1 MTKHIIF
8 PLLAFCG
15 LHAAFAQDALIAP
28 TPLFRQPGFAKEFVG
43 SYGILSEV
51 EPDVTD
57 TEQKLLATL
66 QTLFA
71 DGKFKEAE
79 NQLVRYIKETTAP
92 TDPELQPG
100 EISPALVF
108 VLGNL
113 YFQSERMPD
122 AERAFK
128 EAIKRFPKFRRAY
141 TNLGF
146 LYTSQNKMDD
156 ALAAFQKSVEL
167 GEKSAR
173 VMGMLGYCYMFKQNA
188 VAAENAYRQAYL
200 IDPNSRDWKLGLAQ
214 ALLMQD
220 KFEDAA
226 SMFGNLIR
234 ENAQDRQL
242 WMRQTSA
249 YLAME
254 KFEDAIINLETMRLQ
269 GLADEKSLVLL
280 GNIYIE
286 QAQPRLALD
295 AYAEA
300 MRLAPQFD
308 VTQALKSAKILND
321 NGNPQEAGEMVR
333 KIREKAGE
341 KLSTA
346 DRLALDLTEVKIA
359 RNNNQPEVVGTIL
372 ARLLQENPTN
382 PDILLETAKH
392 YDQCAKNETDEEKIR
407 KHLGEAKTN
416 YMLAMQHDATAYAA
430 NLGYGQMLIRD
441 NRALDALPYI
451 EKALTLK
458 KSESLE
464 QYASRVRRA
473 ADREKARLERE
484 QAERAN
490 AAPAN
495 AEPKK

>member
-1 MTKHIIF
+1 MTKHIILS
-8 PLLAFCG
+8 LLGIWGIHSSLAEES
-15 LHAAFAQDALIAP
+15 LIAP
-28 TPLFRQPGFAKEFVG
+28 APLFRQPGFAKEFVG

-57 TEQKLLATL
+57 TEQKLLGRL
-66 QTLFA
+66 QALFA
-71 DGKFKEAE
+71 ESKFKDAE
-79 NQLVRYIKETTAP
+79 NLLVLYIKETTAP
-92 TDPELQPG
+92 TDPNLQPG

-113 YFQSERMPD
+113 YFQSERLNE

-128 EAIKRFPKFRRAY
+128 EAIRRFPKFRRAY

-214 ALLMQD
+214 TLLMQD
-220 KFEDAA
+220 KYEDAA
-226 SMFGNLIR
+226 SMFGILIK
-234 ENAQDRQL
+234 ENSQDRQL

-254 KFEDAIINLETMRLQ
+254 KFDEAIINLEMMRLL

-280 GNIYIE
+280 GNIYID
-286 QAQPRLALD
+286 QTQPRLALD
-295 AYAEA
+295 AFADA
-300 MRLAPQFD
+300 MSRATQFD
-308 VTQALKSAKILND
+308 VAQALKSAKILND
-321 NGNPQEAGEMVR
+321 NGNPKEAGEMLQ
-333 KIREKAGE
+333 KIRAKAGD
-341 KLSTA
+341 KITPA

-359 RNNNQPEVVGTIL
+359 RNNNQPDVVGSIL
-372 ARLLQENPTN
+372 ARLLQDNPTN
-382 PDILLETAKH
+382 PDILLETARH
-392 YDQCAKNETDEEKIR
+392 YDQCAKNETDEDKIR
-407 KHLGEAKTN
+407 KHIGEAKTN

-430 NLGYGQMLIRD
+430 NLGYGQLLIRD
-441 NRALDALPYI
+441 NRALEALPFI
-451 EKALTLK
+451 EKALSLK
-458 KSESLE
+458 KTESLE

-490 AAPAN
+490 AQPQ
-495 AEPKK
+495 K

>member
-1 MTKHIIF
+1 MTKQFILSF
-8 PLLAFCG
+8 LG
-15 LHAAFAQDALIAP
+15 LCSLCTAQAEEALIAP
-28 TPLFRQPGFAKEFVG
+28 TALFRQPGFAKDFVG

-57 TEQKLLATL
+57 TEQKLLGQL
-66 QTLFA
+66 QGLFA
-71 DGKFKEAE
+71 ESKFKEAE
-79 NQLVRYIKETTAP
+79 NQLILYIKETTAP
-92 TDPELQPG
+92 TDPDLQPG

-113 YFQSERMPD
+113 YFQSERLAE

-128 EAIKRFPKFRRAY
+128 EAIKRFPKFRRAF

-214 ALLMQD
+214 CLLMQD
-220 KFEDAA
+220 KYEDAA
-226 SMFGNLIR
+226 SMFGNLIK
-234 ENAQDRQL
+234 ENTQDRQL

-254 KFEDAIINLETMRLQ
+254 KFEDAIINLEMMRLL

-286 QAQPRLALD
+286 QTQPRLALD
-295 AYAEA
+295 AFTEA
-300 MRLAPQFD
+300 MTRTPQLD
-308 VTQALKSAKILND
+308 VAQGLKSAKILND
-321 NGNPQEAGEMVR
+321 NGNPKEAAEMVQ
-333 KIREKAGE
+333 KIRSSAG
-341 KLSTA
+341 
-346 DRLALDLTEVKIA
+346 DRMTPAERLTLDLTEVKIA
-359 RNNNQPEVVGTIL
+359 RNNNQPELVGTIL
-372 ARLLQENPTN
+372 NRLLQENPTN
-382 PDILLETAKH
+382 PEILLEIARH
-392 YDQCAKNETDEEKIR
+392 YDQCAKNETDEEKVR
-407 KHLGEAKTN
+407 KHIGEAKTN
-416 YMLAMQHDATAYAA
+416 YMLAMQHESSAYAA
-430 NLGYGQMLIRD
+430 NLGYGQLLIRD
-441 NRALDALPYI
+441 NRTLEALPFV
-451 EKALTLK
+451 EKALSLK
-458 KSESLE
+458 KSDSLE
-464 QYASRVRRA
+464 QYTSRVRRA

-490 AAPAN
+490 A
-495 AEPKK
+495 ESKK

>member
-1 MTKHIIF
+1 MTKHIILS
-8 PLLAFCG
+8 LLGIWGIHSSQAEES
-15 LHAAFAQDALIAP
+15 LIAP
-28 TPLFRQPGFAKEFVG
+28 APLFRQPGFAKEFVG

-57 TEQKLLATL
+57 TEQKLLGRL
-66 QTLFA
+66 QALFA
-71 DGKFKEAE
+71 ESKFKDAE
-79 NQLVRYIKETTAP
+79 NQLVLYIKETTAP
-92 TDPELQPG
+92 TDPNLQPG

-113 YFQSERMPD
+113 YFQSERLNE

-128 EAIKRFPKFRRAY
+128 EAIRRFPKFRRAY

-214 ALLMQD
+214 TLLMQD
-220 KFEDAA
+220 KYEDAA
-226 SMFGNLIR
+226 SMFGILIK
-234 ENAQDRQL
+234 ENSQDRQL

-254 KFEDAIINLETMRLQ
+254 KFDEAIINLEMMRLLD
-269 GLADEKSLVLL
+269 LADEKSLVLL
-280 GNIYIE
+280 GNIYID
-286 QAQPRLALD
+286 QTQPRLALD
-295 AYAEA
+295 AFADA
-300 MRLAPQFD
+300 MSRATQFD
-308 VTQALKSAKILND
+308 VAQALKSAKILND
-321 NGNPQEAGEMVR
+321 NGNPKEAGEMLQ
-333 KIREKAGE
+333 KIRAKAGD
-341 KLSTA
+341 KITPA

-359 RNNNQPEVVGTIL
+359 RNNNQPDVVGSIL
-372 ARLLQENPTN
+372 ARLLQDNPTN
-382 PDILLETAKH
+382 PDILLETARH
-392 YDQCAKNETDEEKIR
+392 YDQCAKNETDEDKIR
-407 KHLGEAKTN
+407 KHIGEAKTN

-430 NLGYGQMLIRD
+430 NLGYGQLLIRD
-441 NRALDALPYI
+441 NRALEALPFI
-451 EKALTLK
+451 EKALSLK
-458 KSESLE
+458 KTESLE

-490 AAPAN
+490 AQPQ
-495 AEPKK
+495 K

>member
-1 MTKHIIF
+1 MTKKII
-8 PLLAFCG
+8 LSMMGICSLYMVQAEES
-15 LHAAFAQDALIAP
+15 LIAP
-28 TPLFRQPGFAKEFVG
+28 TALFRQPGFAKEFVG

-57 TEQKLLATL
+57 TEQKLLGQL
-66 QTLFA
+66 QALFA
-71 DGKFKEAE
+71 ESKFKEAE
-79 NQLVRYIKETTAP
+79 NQLVLYIKETTAP
-92 TDPELQPG
+92 TDPNLQPG

-113 YFQSERMPD
+113 YFQSERLNE

-128 EAIKRFPKFRRAY
+128 EAIKRFPKFRRAF

-214 ALLMQD
+214 SLLMQD
-220 KFEDAA
+220 KYEDAA
-226 SMFGNLIR
+226 SMFGNLIK
-234 ENAQDRQL
+234 ENTQDRQL

-254 KFEDAIINLETMRLQ
+254 KFEEAIINLEMMRLL

-286 QAQPRLALD
+286 QTQPRLALE
-295 AYAEA
+295 AFAEA
-300 MRLAPQFD
+300 MKRAPQLD
-308 VTQALKSAKILND
+308 VAQALKSAKILND
-321 NGNPQEAGEMVR
+321 NGNPKEAAEMVQ
-333 KIREKAGE
+333 KIRAAAGDRM
-341 KLSTA
+341 TQA
-346 DRLALDLTEVKIA
+346 DRLSLDLTEVKIA
-359 RNNNQPEVVGTIL
+359 RNNNQPELVGTIL
-372 ARLLQENPTN
+372 NRLLQENPTN
-382 PDILLETAKH
+382 PDILLELAKH
-392 YDQCAKNETDEEKIR
+392 YDQCAKNETDEEKVR
-407 KHLGEAKTN
+407 KHIGEAKTN
-416 YMLAMQHDATAYAA
+416 YMLAMQHENTAYAA
-430 NLGYGQMLIRD
+430 NLGYGQLLIRD
-441 NRALDALPYI
+441 NRALEALPYV
-451 EKALTLK
+451 EKALSLK
-458 KSESLE
+458 KSDSLE
-464 QYASRVRRA
+464 QYTSRVRRA
-473 ADREKARLERE
+473 ADREKARLDRE
-484 QAERAN
+484 QAERS
-490 AAPAN
+490 N

>member
-1 MTKHIIF
+1 MTKKII
-8 PLLAFCG
+8 LSMMGICSLYM
-15 LHAAFAQDALIAP
+15 AQAEESLIAP
-28 TPLFRQPGFAKEFVG
+28 TALFRQPGFAKEFVG

-57 TEQKLLATL
+57 TEQKLLGQL
-66 QTLFA
+66 QGLFA
-71 DGKFKEAE
+71 ESKFKEAE
-79 NQLVRYIKETTAP
+79 NQLVLYIKETTAP
-92 TDPELQPG
+92 TDPNLQPG

-113 YFQSERMPD
+113 YFQSERLNE

-128 EAIKRFPKFRRAY
+128 EAIKRFPKFRRAF

-214 ALLMQD
+214 SLLMQD
-220 KFEDAA
+220 KYEDAA
-226 SMFGNLIR
+226 SMFGNLIK
-234 ENAQDRQL
+234 ENSQDRQL

-254 KFEDAIINLETMRLQ
+254 KFEEAIINLEMMRLL

-286 QAQPRLALD
+286 QTQPRLALE
-295 AYAEA
+295 AFAEA
-300 MRLAPQFD
+300 MKRAPQLD
-308 VTQALKSAKILND
+308 VAQALKSAKILND
-321 NGNPQEAGEMVR
+321 NGNPKEAAEMVQ
-333 KIREKAGE
+333 KIRAAAGDGM
-341 KLSTA
+341 TQA
-346 DRLALDLTEVKIA
+346 DRLSLDLTEVKIA
-359 RNNNQPEVVGTIL
+359 RNNNQPELVGTIL
-372 ARLLQENPTN
+372 NRLLQENPTN
-382 PDILLETAKH
+382 PDILLELAKH
-392 YDQCAKNETDEEKIR
+392 YDQCAKNETDEEKVR
-407 KHLGEAKTN
+407 KHIGEAKTN
-416 YMLAMQHDATAYAA
+416 YMLAMQHENTAYAA
-430 NLGYGQMLIRD
+430 NLGYGQLLIRD
-441 NRALDALPYI
+441 NRALEALPYV
-451 EKALTLK
+451 EKALSLK
-458 KSESLE
+458 KSDSLE
-464 QYASRVRRA
+464 QYTSRVRRA

-490 AAPAN
+490 A
-495 AEPKK
+495 EPKK

>member
-1 MTKHIIF
+1 MTKHIILS
-8 PLLAFCG
+8 LLGIWGIHSSLAEES
-15 LHAAFAQDALIAP
+15 LIAP
-28 TPLFRQPGFAKEFVG
+28 APLFRQPGFAKEFVG

-57 TEQKLLATL
+57 TEQKLLGRL
-66 QTLFA
+66 QALFA
-71 DGKFKEAE
+71 ESKFKDAE
-79 NQLVRYIKETTAP
+79 NLLVLYIKETTAP
-92 TDPELQPG
+92 TDPNLQPG

-113 YFQSERMPD
+113 YFQSERLNE

-128 EAIKRFPKFRRAY
+128 EAIRRFPKFRRTY

-214 ALLMQD
+214 TLLMQD
-220 KFEDAA
+220 KYEDAA
-226 SMFGNLIR
+226 SMFGILIK
-234 ENAQDRQL
+234 ENSQDRQL

-254 KFEDAIINLETMRLQ
+254 KFDEAIINLEMMRLL

-280 GNIYIE
+280 GNIYID
-286 QAQPRLALD
+286 QTQPRLALD
-295 AYAEA
+295 AFADA
-300 MRLAPQFD
+300 MSRATQFD
-308 VTQALKSAKILND
+308 VAQALKSAKILND
-321 NGNPQEAGEMVR
+321 NGNPKEAGEMLQ
-333 KIREKAGE
+333 KIRAKAGD
-341 KLSTA
+341 KITPA

-359 RNNNQPEVVGTIL
+359 RNNNQPDVVGSIL
-372 ARLLQENPTN
+372 ARLLQDNPTN
-382 PDILLETAKH
+382 PDILLETARH
-392 YDQCAKNETDEEKIR
+392 YDQCAKNETDEDKIR
-407 KHLGEAKTN
+407 KHIGEAKTN

-430 NLGYGQMLIRD
+430 NLGYGQLLIRD
-441 NRALDALPYI
+441 NRALEALPFI
-451 EKALTLK
+451 EKALSLK
-458 KSESLE
+458 KTESLE

-490 AAPAN
+490 AQPQ
-495 AEPKK
+495 K

>member
-1 MTKHIIF
+1 MTKHIILS
-8 PLLAFCG
+8 LLGIWGIHSSLAEES
-15 LHAAFAQDALIAP
+15 LIAP
-28 TPLFRQPGFAKEFVG
+28 APLFRQPGFAKEFVG

-57 TEQKLLATL
+57 TEQKLLGRL
-66 QTLFA
+66 QALFA
-71 DGKFKEAE
+71 ESKFKDAE
-79 NQLVRYIKETTAP
+79 NQLVLYIKETTAP
-92 TDPELQPG
+92 TDPNLQPG

-113 YFQSERMPD
+113 YFQSERLNE
-122 AERAFK
+122 AERSFK
-128 EAIKRFPKFRRAY
+128 EAIRRFPKFRRTY

-214 ALLMQD
+214 TLLMQD
-220 KFEDAA
+220 KYEDAA
-226 SMFGNLIR
+226 SMFGILIK
-234 ENAQDRQL
+234 ENSQDRQL

-254 KFEDAIINLETMRLQ
+254 KFDEAIINLEMMRLL

-280 GNIYIE
+280 GNIYID
-286 QAQPRLALD
+286 QTQPRLALD
-295 AYAEA
+295 AFADA
-300 MRLAPQFD
+300 MSRATQFD
-308 VTQALKSAKILND
+308 VAQALKSAKILND
-321 NGNPQEAGEMVR
+321 NGNPKEAGEMLQ
-333 KIREKAGE
+333 KIRAKAGD
-341 KLSTA
+341 KITPA
-346 DRLALDLTEVKIA
+346 DRLALDLTAVKIA
-359 RNNNQPEVVGTIL
+359 RNNNQPDVVGSIL
-372 ARLLQENPTN
+372 ARLLQDNPTN
-382 PDILLETAKH
+382 PDILLETARH
-392 YDQCAKNETDEEKIR
+392 YDQCAKIETDEDKIR
-407 KHLGEAKTN
+407 KHIGEAKTN

-430 NLGYGQMLIRD
+430 NLGYGQLLIRD
-441 NRALDALPYI
+441 NRALEALPFI
-451 EKALTLK
+451 EKALSLK
-458 KSESLE
+458 KTESLE

-490 AAPAN
+490 AQP
-495 AEPKK
+495 PK

>member
-1 MTKHIIF
+1 MTKHIILS
-8 PLLAFCG
+8 LLGIWGIHSSLAEES
-15 LHAAFAQDALIAP
+15 LIAP
-28 TPLFRQPGFAKEFVG
+28 APLFRQPGFAKEFVG

-57 TEQKLLATL
+57 TEQKLLGRL
-66 QTLFA
+66 QALFA
-71 DGKFKEAE
+71 ESKFKDAE
-79 NQLVRYIKETTAP
+79 NQLVLYIKETTAP
-92 TDPELQPG
+92 TDPNLQPG

-113 YFQSERMPD
+113 YFQSERLNE

-128 EAIKRFPKFRRAY
+128 EAIRRFPKFRRAY

-214 ALLMQD
+214 TLLMQD
-220 KFEDAA
+220 KYEDAA
-226 SMFGNLIR
+226 SMFGILIK
-234 ENAQDRQL
+234 ENSQDRQL

-254 KFEDAIINLETMRLQ
+254 KFDEAIINLEMMRLL

-280 GNIYIE
+280 GNIYID
-286 QAQPRLALD
+286 QTQPRLALD
-295 AYAEA
+295 AFADA
-300 MRLAPQFD
+300 MSRATQFD
-308 VTQALKSAKILND
+308 VAQALKSAKILND
-321 NGNPQEAGEMVR
+321 NGNPKEAGEMLQ
-333 KIREKAGE
+333 KIRAKAGD
-341 KLSTA
+341 KITPA

-359 RNNNQPEVVGTIL
+359 RNNNQPDVVGSIL
-372 ARLLQENPTN
+372 ARLLQDNPTN
-382 PDILLETAKH
+382 PDILLETARH
-392 YDQCAKNETDEEKIR
+392 YDQCAKNETDEDKIR
-407 KHLGEAKTN
+407 KHIGEAKTN

-430 NLGYGQMLIRD
+430 NLGYGQLLIRD
-441 NRALDALPYI
+441 NRALEALPFI
-451 EKALTLK
+451 EKALSLK
-458 KSESLE
+458 KTDSLE

-490 AAPAN
+490 AQPQ
-495 AEPKK
+495 K

>member
-1 MTKHIIF
+1 MTKHIILS
-8 PLLAFCG
+8 LLGIWGIHSSQAEES
-15 LHAAFAQDALIAP
+15 LIAP
-28 TPLFRQPGFAKEFVG
+28 APLFRQSGFAKEFVG

-57 TEQKLLATL
+57 TEQKLLGRL
-66 QTLFA
+66 QALFA
-71 DGKFKEAE
+71 ESKFKDAE
-79 NQLVRYIKETTAP
+79 NQLVLYIKETTAP
-92 TDPELQPG
+92 TDPNLQPG

-113 YFQSERMPD
+113 YFQSERLNE

-128 EAIKRFPKFRRAY
+128 EAIRRFPKFRRAY

-214 ALLMQD
+214 TLLMQD
-220 KFEDAA
+220 KYEDAA
-226 SMFGNLIR
+226 SMFGILIK
-234 ENAQDRQL
+234 ENSKDRQL

-254 KFEDAIINLETMRLQ
+254 KFDEAIINLEMMRLL

-280 GNIYIE
+280 GNIYID
-286 QAQPRLALD
+286 QTQPRLALD
-295 AYAEA
+295 AFADA
-300 MRLAPQFD
+300 MSRATQFD
-308 VTQALKSAKILND
+308 VAQALKSAKILND
-321 NGNPQEAGEMVR
+321 NGNPKEAGEMLQ
-333 KIREKAGE
+333 KIRAKAGD
-341 KLSTA
+341 KITPA

-359 RNNNQPEVVGTIL
+359 RNNNQPDVVGSIL
-372 ARLLQENPTN
+372 ARLLQDNPTN
-382 PDILLETAKH
+382 PDILLETARH
-392 YDQCAKNETDEEKIR
+392 YDQCAKNETDEDKIR
-407 KHLGEAKTN
+407 KHIGEAKTN

-430 NLGYGQMLIRD
+430 NLGYGQLLIRD
-441 NRALDALPYI
+441 NRALEALPFI
-451 EKALTLK
+451 EKALSLK
-458 KSESLE
+458 KTESLE

-490 AAPAN
+490 AQPQ
-495 AEPKK
+495 K